1 MVEKRRRFTKE
12 FKIEA
17 VRLIVEEGRRISEL
31 SRELGVSENLL
42 RNWKRKSEEGKIDP
56 FPGKGRLSPE
66 DDELRRLRRDN
77 ERLRIERDIL
87 KKSSGHLL
95 SGTAM
100 KYIFIR
106 DHRGA
111 FSVSSLCRTLEVGS
125 SGFYAWLNRPE
136 SPRKQ
141 ETRRLLMAIKVI
153 HQKSRRNYGSPRIH
167 AELNENGYAC
177 SRHRVSRLMR
187 QHGIVSKH
195 KRKFRVTTNSA
206 HSYPIAENLLQ
217 RQFDVSGPGQCWV
230 SDITYIPTQEGWLYL
245 AITLDLFSRKVIGW
259 SMGRWITA
267 QLVIEALNMAIKTG
281 CLKSG
286 LIHHSDRGV
295 QYASN
300 KFQSLL
306 KTYGIRCSMSRKGDC
321 WDNAVAESFF
331 HTLKVELIHG
341 IIYNTRQEAKTAIFE
356 YIEVFY
362 NRQRRHSY
370 LGYLSPI
377 NFEKKNA
384 A

>member
-1 MVEKRRRFTKE
+1 
-12 FKIEA
+12 
-17 VRLIVEEGRRISEL
+17 
-31 SRELGVSENLL
+31 
-42 RNWKRKSEEGKIDP
+42 
-56 FPGKGRLSPE
+56 
-66 DDELRRLRRDN
+66 
-77 ERLRIERDIL
+77 
-87 KKSSGHLL
+87 
-95 SGTAM
+95 M
-100 KYIFIR
+100 KYVFIR
-106 DHRGA
+106 DHRGS

-125 SGFYAWLNRPE
+125 SGFYAWLKRPE
-136 SPRKQ
+136 SPRKR

-167 AELNENGYAC
+167 AELNETGYSC
-177 SRHRVSRLMR
+177 SKHRVSRLMR

-217 RQFDVSGPGQCWV
+217 RRFDVSGPGQCWV

-259 SMGRWITA
+259 SMGRWITG
-267 QLVIEALNMAIKTG
+267 QLVVEALNMAIKTR

-295 QYASN
+295 QYASK

-306 KTYGIRCSMSRKGDC
+306 KTCGIRCSMSRKGDC

-341 IIYNTRQEAKTAIFE
+341 TIYNTRQEAKTAIFE

-370 LGYLSPI
+370 LGYLSPVD
-377 NFEKKNA
+377 FEKKNA